1 MLVKNLA
8 QTLQVCWPSV
18 NSQFIQDTENIFTN
32 NTFLHVTP
40 DVLVPNVTSQ
50 IIIGPKYFFAENTI
64 TIISS

>member
-1 MLVKNLA
+1 MLN
-8 QTLQVCWPSV
+8 PSV
-18 NSQFIQDTENIFTN
+18 NSQFIQDTENILTK

-50 IIIGPKYFFAENTI
+50 IIIDPKYFCAKNTF